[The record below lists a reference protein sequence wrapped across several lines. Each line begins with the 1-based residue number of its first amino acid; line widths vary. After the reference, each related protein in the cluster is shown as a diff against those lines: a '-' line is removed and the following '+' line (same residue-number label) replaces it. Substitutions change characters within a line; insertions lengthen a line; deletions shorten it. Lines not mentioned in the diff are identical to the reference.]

1 MASSSLA
8 TACRICCIRQS
19 SSRLRPFIARFEQER
34 VLYSIFKHSS
44 ARAETEKTRGS
55 CTDTGQGARRMPGCN
70 PADRDGQTVDGSPS
84 TSAAAAAGSRE
95 TLVNVNDQAQ
105 KIKRHLKTV
114 RDGPSLQ
121 EFIAKSY
128 DGAIESEVLDG
139 KDCIPYLPK
148 DVEEGKCRRVY
159 FETYG
164 CQMNVSDTEIAW
176 AILEKS
182 GFQKVENISEADVIF
197 AVTCAIRE
205 NAEQK
210 IWNRLKY
217 FQSLKNGRK
226 KGQTPLKIGLL
237 GCMAERLK
245 KKLLEK
251 SKTVD
256 IVAGPDAYRDLPR
269 LLSVT
274 ESGQTAINVM
284 LSMDE
289 TYADVIPVRL
299 NKESKSAFVSIMRGC
314 DNMCS
319 YCIVPFTR
327 GRERSRP
334 ISSIIDEIQAL
345 SDQGVKEV
353 TVLGQNVNSYRDV
366 SEASYYS
373 NAGDSEPSISDD
385 DESTRLARGFK
396 SIYKPKKG
404 GKRFADLLERVALVD
419 PEMRIRFTSPHP
431 KDFPDEVLHAI
442 RDFPNI
448 CNQLHLPAQSGST
461 QVLQNMR
468 RGYSREAYLEL
479 VDHVRSTIP
488 DVALSSDFIAGFC
501 GETEKDHEDTMSLLH
516 LVKYNYAFLFAYS
529 MRQKTHAYHRLEDDV
544 PEEVKQRRLQE
555 IISVCREGM
564 AEVNAAQVGVM
575 QLVLIEGMSKR
586 SDKDVVGRNDANTK
600 VVIPNVPIPTSR
612 GHHHGDKLTISP
624 GDYIAVQITDSNS
637 QVLKGR
643 PLFHTTLAS
652 FSSNLSRDQQASRVQ
667 S

>member
-1 MASSSLA
+1 MAWRSSSGLYNIIIQRSKS
-8 TACRICCIRQS
+8 CRLCDGRQNITNPYTFFNILRHNRAQRSPLQHSFARYETTRGVSTGSGSGLPLNPSGRDCQVTEDSSAAPTPSPRQMTKRKLQVS
-19 SSRLRPFIARFEQER
+19 SSDGPTFRDFIANSHRQN
-34 VLYSIFKHSS
+34 
-44 ARAETEKTRGS
+44 TEVEV
-55 CTDTGQGARRMPGCN
+55 P
-70 PADRDGQTVDGSPS
+70 
-84 TSAAAAAGSRE
+84 
-95 TLVNVNDQAQ
+95 
-105 KIKRHLKTV
+105 V
-114 RDGPSLQ
+114 RD
-121 EFIAKSY
+121 
-128 DGAIESEVLDG
+128 
-139 KDCIPYLPK
+139 DCIPYLSE
-148 DVEEGKCRRVY
+148 DIEEGRSRRVY

-182 GFQKVENISEADVIF
+182 GFQKVEDISHADVIL

-217 FQSLKNGRK
+217 FQSLKNNRRK
-226 KGQTPLKIGLL
+226 GEVPLKIGLL

-245 KKLLEK
+245 KKLLEQ

-269 LLSVT
+269 LLNVAG
-274 ESGQTAINVM
+274 SGQTAINVM

-289 TYADVIPVRL
+289 TYADVVPVRL
-299 NKESKSAFVSIMRGC
+299 DKDSKSAFVSIMRGC

-334 ISSIIDEIQAL
+334 IDSIVDEIRAL

-366 SEASYYS
+366 SEESYYS
-373 NAGDSEPSISDD
+373 NSANEGSAVSEP
-385 DESTRLARGFK
+385 TRLARGFK

-404 GKRFADLLERVALVD
+404 GRRFADLLERVALVD

-431 KDFPDEVLHAI
+431 KDFPDEVLYAI

-461 QVLQNMR
+461 KVLQLMR

-479 VDHVRSTIP
+479 VDHVQTAIP
-488 DVALSSDFIAGFC
+488 GVALSSDFIAGFC
-501 GETEKDHEDTMSLLH
+501 GETEEDHEDTMSLLR

-529 MRQKTHAYHRLEDDV
+529 MRQKTHAYHKMQDDV
-544 PEEVKQRRLQE
+544 PEEVKQRRLRE
-555 IISVCREGM
+555 MITVCRDGM
-564 AEVNAAQVGVM
+564 AEINATHVGAK
-575 QLVLIEGMSKR
+575 QLVLLEGTSKR
-586 SDKDVVGRNDANTK
+586 SEKDLVGRNDANTR
-600 VVIPNVPIPTSR
+600 VVIPNTPIPACN
-612 GHHHGDKLTISP
+612 GHHHGNNNQSMKP
-624 GDYIAVQITDSNS
+624 GDYIAVEITESNS

-643 PLFHTTLAS
+643 PLYHTTLAG
-652 FSSNLSRDQQASRVQ
+652 FSLSDLDHQQRSQVQ
-667 S
+667 

>member
-1 MASSSLA
+1 MLHYSSLLPNIMALRTSCNLIIHRSISCRLCNRKQDLSNLFKVSDISRNSRAQHLLRQHSFVPYDYGTRQNVCTDSASGLPLNSGGRDCGVTDTLGGSCAASSTLDQQVKVKVKLQRSGPTLHD
-8 TACRICCIRQS
+8 
-19 SSRLRPFIARFEQER
+19 FIADSYRQN
-34 VLYSIFKHSS
+34 
-44 ARAETEKTRGS
+44 TEVEV
-55 CTDTGQGARRMPGCN
+55 P
-70 PADRDGQTVDGSPS
+70 V
-84 TSAAAAAGSRE
+84 
-95 TLVNVNDQAQ
+95 
-105 KIKRHLKTV
+105 RH
-114 RDGPSLQ
+114 
-121 EFIAKSY
+121 
-128 DGAIESEVLDG
+128 ES
-139 KDCIPYLPK
+139 IPYLS
-148 DVEEGKCRRVY
+148 DNVGEGKSRRVY

-176 AILEKS
+176 AILERS
-182 GFQKVENISEADVIF
+182 GFQKVEDISNADVIL

-217 FQSLKNGRK
+217 FQSLKNNRRK
-226 KGQTPLKIGLL
+226 GETPLKIGVL

-245 KKLLEK
+245 KKLLEQ

-269 LLSVT
+269 LLTVAR
-274 ESGQTAINVM
+274 SGQAAINVM

-299 NKESKSAFVSIMRGC
+299 DTNSKSAFVSIMRGC

-353 TVLGQNVNSYRDV
+353 TLLGQNVNSYRDV
-366 SEASYYS
+366 SEENYYN
-373 NAGDSEPSISDD
+373 NADLEGTTTSEP
-385 DESTRLARGFK
+385 TRLARGFK

-404 GKRFADLLERVALVD
+404 GRRFADLLEKVAMVD

-461 QVLQNMR
+461 KVLHSMR
-468 RGYSREAYLEL
+468 RGYSRESYLEL
-479 VDHVRSTIP
+479 VDHVRSVIP
-488 DVALSSDFIAGFC
+488 GVALSSDFIAGFC
-501 GETEKDHEDTMSLLH
+501 RETEEDHKDTMSLLH

-529 MRQKTHAYHRLEDDV
+529 MRQKTHAYHKMEDDV
-544 PEEVKQRRLQE
+544 PEEVKQRRLTE
-555 IISVCREGM
+555 MITVCRDGM
-564 AEVNAAQVGVM
+564 SDINAMQVGAK
-575 QLVLIEGMSKR
+575 QLVLIEGTSKR
-586 SDKDVVGRNDANTK
+586 SERDLVGRNDANTK
-600 VVIPNVPIPTSR
+600 VVFPNIPIPSCN
-612 GHHHGDKLTISP
+612 GYHHGNNQSMKS
-624 GDYIAVQITDSNS
+624 GDYIAVEITEANS
-637 QVLKGR
+637 QVLKGT
-643 PLFHTTLAS
+643 PLYHTTLVD
-652 FSSNLSRDQQASRVQ
+652 FSSRDRNQQRIN
-667 S
+667 

>member
-1 MASSSLA
+1 
-8 TACRICCIRQS
+8 
-19 SSRLRPFIARFEQER
+19 
-34 VLYSIFKHSS
+34 
-44 ARAETEKTRGS
+44 
-55 CTDTGQGARRMPGCN
+55 
-70 PADRDGQTVDGSPS
+70 
-84 TSAAAAAGSRE
+84 
-95 TLVNVNDQAQ
+95 
-105 KIKRHLKTV
+105 
-114 RDGPSLQ
+114 
-121 EFIAKSY
+121 
-128 DGAIESEVLDG
+128 
-139 KDCIPYLPK
+139 
-148 DVEEGKCRRVY
+148 
-159 FETYG
+159 
-164 CQMNVSDTEIAW
+164 MNVSDTEIAW

-182 GFQKVENISEADVIF
+182 GFQKVEDISHADVIL

-217 FQSLKNGRK
+217 FQSLKNNRRK
-226 KGQTPLKIGLL
+226 GETPLKIGIL

-245 KKLLEK
+245 KKLLEQ

-269 LLSVT
+269 LLTVAG
-274 ESGQTAINVM
+274 SGQAAINVM

-299 NKESKSAFVSIMRGC
+299 DRNSKSAFVSIMRGC

-366 SEASYYS
+366 SEENYYS
-373 NAGDSEPSISDD
+373 NADLEGITTSEP
-385 DESTRLARGFK
+385 TRLARGFK

-404 GKRFADLLERVALVD
+404 GRRFADLLEKVAMVD

-461 QVLQNMR
+461 KVLHSMR
-468 RGYSREAYLEL
+468 RGYSRESYLKL
-479 VDHVRSTIP
+479 VDHVRSVIP
-488 DVALSSDFIAGFC
+488 GVALSSDFIAGFC
-501 GETEKDHEDTMSLLH
+501 GETEEDHKDTMSLLH

-529 MRQKTHAYHRLEDDV
+529 MRQKTHAYHKMKDDV
-544 PEEVKQRRLQE
+544 PEEVKQRRLRE
-555 IISVCREGM
+555 MITVCRDGM
-564 AEVNAAQVGVM
+564 SDINAMQVGAKH
-575 QLVLIEGMSKR
+575 LVLIEGTSKR
-586 SDKDVVGRNDANTK
+586 SERDLVGRNDANTK
-600 VVIPNVPIPTSR
+600 VVFPNIPIPSYN
-612 GHHHGDKLTISP
+612 GYHHGNNQSMKS
-624 GDYIAVQITDSNS
+624 GDYIAVEITEANS
-637 QVLKGR
+637 QVLKGT
-643 PLFHTTLAS
+643 PLYHTTLVD
-652 FSSNLSRDQQASRVQ
+652 FSSRDLSSNQQRIN
-667 S
+667 